1 YEHYDAPGRYK
12 VDEAGKPFTQTR
24 LQALRHDA
32 GQAEMEGDDARL
44 WPGLAFALADAPS
57 AAPNH
62 DWRVV
67 AMVHQGEQ
75 SSSQEEDGFGA
86 ERGSR
91 YAYTAQAVP
100 ASFDWKPAP
109 SPRPVMD
116 GPQMA
121 HVVGPPGE
129 EIHVDEHG
137 RVRVWFPW
145 DREGPRENSTCWIR
159 VSQGW
164 AGAGYGMQVLPRIGH
179 EVLVSFLEG
188 DPDQPIVTGRAYHAA
203 NRPPYALPLHKTR
216 STWKSQT
223 HKGEGSNEIRYED
236 EAGREEIYVHAQRD
250 QNNVVEHD
258 ETTRVGNDRTEEV
271 GHDETITIGN
281 DRREQVAR
289 DETLGVGQDRS
300 ERIGRDHTLAITGT
314 RRQTVGEDLIEEVGN
329 QRQETTKASRTVTT
343 GGHYRHRVEGRHDIE
358 AGERITERTR
368 TYTLGAADKAVLR
381 GPGGTLTLDSKGVT
395 LEGTLIK
402 FKGPVKF
409 SGQGTGNAFSIN
421 SVPNLGDVLDPKRWI
436 GLHYLDPESGEAIG
450 GAEYEIHFK
459 DGEVISGTLDD
470 EGKAHH
476 DNVES
481 ALVDKVIYKPREG
494 EKEPPVPPLEEVLVQ
509 DDSRG
514 FAP

>member
-1 YEHYDAPGRYK
+1 MPTQSDYRFDFEITEGPSFEVVRFGLSEGLSTPFRLELELASGQSSMDFDALLDVAATFTLSRSGVAVRRVHGIVTAFEQGASGFRRTRYRAVVEPELVRLGLRHNSRIFQRQAVPAILKTLLDEQRVQGRFETAQEHLEREYCVQHREYDQTFLQRLAGEEGLAYYFDAAAQSQLVLTDALPAGPRLPGAGEDTGTVIYQPNPGGDAAGPRLWRFAYRRQLAPTRATGRDYTFRNPRYDLQHQAQASGEGVVGDYEHYDAPGRYK
-12 VDEAGKPFTQTR
+12 VDEAGKPFTRTR

-44 WPGLAFALADAPS
+44 WPGLAFALADAPG

-67 AMVHQGEQ
+67 AMLHQGEQ

-137 RVRVWFPW
+137 RVMVWFPW

-164 AGAGYGMQVLPRIGH
+164 AGASYGMQVLPRIGH

-203 NRPPYALPLHKTR
+203 NRPPYA
-216 STWKSQT
+216 
-223 HKGEGSNEIRYED
+223 
-236 EAGREEIYVHAQRD
+236 
-250 QNNVVEHD
+250 
-258 ETTRVGNDRTEEV
+258 
-271 GHDETITIGN
+271 
-281 DRREQVAR
+281 
-289 DETLGVGQDRS
+289 
-300 ERIGRDHTLAITGT
+300 
-314 RRQTVGEDLIEEVGN
+314 
-329 QRQETTKASRTVTT
+329 
-343 GGHYRHRVEGRHDIE
+343 
-358 AGERITERTR
+358 
-368 TYTLGAADKAVLR
+368 
-381 GPGGTLTLDSKGVT
+381 
-395 LEGTLIK
+395 
-402 FKGPVKF
+402 
-409 SGQGTGNAFSIN
+409 
-421 SVPNLGDVLDPKRWI
+421 
-436 GLHYLDPESGEAIG
+436 
-450 GAEYEIHFK
+450 
-459 DGEVISGTLDD
+459 
-470 EGKAHH
+470 
-476 DNVES
+476 
-481 ALVDKVIYKPREG
+481 
-494 EKEPPVPPLEEVLVQ
+494 
-509 DDSRG
+509 
-514 FAP
+514 